1 MKWNRDENNWTELK
15 RRAKRQLSEMQDN
28 SFVMTSNDANQYVN
42 NEERSH
48 KLNQDKADTHMA
60 HLHSLLNNMP
70 DSYNVNEDNS
80 HNPTDKGL
88 NGFENEK

>member
-15 RRAKRQLSEMQDN
+15 RRAKRQSGWIQDN
-28 SFVMTSNDANQYVN
+28 GFDMTGNYANQHVN
-42 NEERSH
+42 NEERSR
-48 KLNQDKADTHMA
+48 KFNQDKADTNMA
-60 HLHSLLNNMP
+60 HLHSQSNNMP

-80 HNPTDKGL
+80 HNPKDKGL